1 MGPSSKKSHYKQVI
15 RRNEKIFI
23 KITKMNFTYQN
34 FVHVLSIQTKTKIG
48 VIKLLMILE
57 FVQNVALCFP
67 QHGWQQLKYDD
78 KMLSSIQQITNYSL
92 FIDRNHTQYL
102 LEVFIISL
110 SLIYFIMLFIYFHSP
125 KQQKISQLVSITLN
139 IFQKLFRIPLI
150 VTYIDFMN
158 HNSSSFVEIIITLL
172 IFALFLIILT
182 ATTYFQRDIA
192 INFSKLQ
199 FPLNQFYTPYLY
211 GIYTLDI
218 IRIFIFVVINT
229 KTGFVIFYLLTII
242 TQIVSQYHNLFQ
254 QNDPHNFNQGLIA
267 CNLIISVFLLLGI
280 GTKMDEVLIFNILLY
295 MATLSFYLST
305 QINLFKFIQSNN
317 ILHVIENKIKLYF
330 NPLFLK
336 QDTQYKSDNGF
347 YLNFIKQIVENEIK
361 GNHYFQNEN
370 NVLILFDYLSKS
382 EQSYFQAVFI
392 LYKFEYQQNN
402 NSFFY
407 KIYSQFY
414 KSSIQQDIMQV
425 YKSTL
430 MIQQLNRDLLLE
442 MEYQKRFSDILTKQ
456 IDLLSNLIQGSKNF
470 AEAGSRIVKVSQSI
484 QNTQRWLIKNNIL
497 ENRTNVIYLKIS
509 INFNSVIMQNYG
521 QAIKQKKIIKKIL
534 ESDHKTL
541 EAIQIMKSKAIMLTV
556 SMIRYK
562 GQILN
567 TNKSMLQ
574 FFGYNTDFKL
584 DFIEQLMPDSI
595 SSLHNQFIER
605 FLQRSQLKSFTMKN
619 SLEVLQQQQENGKIQ
634 CLELSFTV
642 SNDRSDFAFITLI
655 KKVNQDK
662 GYIIFDP
669 SGKIIGMNDYLE
681 QFNELHSQMKQYS
694 YIQYFSTE
702 LFYIINNNE
711 FLLEKEVSFV
721 LRQDIHKI
729 DKQYKNQIQSI
740 LKLNNYSNIPNQDY
754 VICSD
759 RSEKHSL
766 LSSKNFYQNHEI
778 FQFDFLEPQLQ
789 EKLSQLINL
798 HITENDVAM
807 KFKVKL
813 SKIELKDQIIQYQ
826 LELSTIETKAE
837 YEEAE
842 NINEEILQIEDVKA
856 KSLND
861 VSIVSSEQ
869 KGQYILHDIL
879 LKQSSSQPFF
889 QIYFY
894 KVVLVILVV
903 VFLII
908 QVNQIESD
916 FNAKLTYT
924 EYILSPQLINQ
935 FYNRAFHYGFNQVI
949 YQNLNQSE
957 YLKNS
962 FSNEKLQILQ
972 QFRQKFGQLYSDLIN
987 IEQDQNS
994 PSFNIT
1000 LLKNQ
1005 ISFESY
1011 SAFSTAI
1018 RENTIGLVSY
1028 QKETIQFKKSLLF
1041 FRLNMIQAYQNT
1053 IYLIEKFT
1061 SILNDYSSN
1070 FMVFWETVLIIQLVL
1085 FCAPLIINI
1094 RNWYYFEKRH
1104 KYLIQ
1109 IISRIN
1115 EDQASRLIEI
1125 KQQQIQHSESEKQQM
1140 NMSQSYYT
1148 CKSPLRLI
1156 HSTINQ
1162 SYQNLRQRDTQLLY
1176 ERIQN
1181 KSINIVLKIGI
1192 SLFCYIALVALASF
1206 GYYQIKTSDTKYMPI
1221 ENLIKTYVKFQAQ
1234 LGFLLSFAS
1243 IVKGQHL
1250 FEEQFSKISDP
1261 EIGDFRIFFEDDQ
1274 VPKYFQN
1281 ISQTYQK
1288 KIISI
1293 FSSITLSDQI
1303 DEGDKSKLY
1312 DLYKGDFCDYL
1323 MDELPFCNTSL
1334 TSNEF
1339 QINYGQFYPYD
1350 NNSEVLRKGIIGFIS
1365 NLDSLF
1371 KNDFEVEI
1379 THGIYQKNIT
1389 DEIYYYKEFNNLV
1402 VQYYFNISE
1411 AFVLFY
1417 DKVNSV
1423 SQNLIK
1429 EQRNNL
1435 LIYFYSFGLTFLLV
1449 YFIITLLQII
1459 YSQRRYKNYILAL
1472 VTLSEDVLNDKTN
1485 LSLLK
1490 RLSR

>member
-1 MGPSSKKSHYKQVI
+1 
-15 RRNEKIFI
+15 
-23 KITKMNFTYQN
+23 MNFTYQN

-48 VIKLLMILE
+48 VIKMLMILE

-92 FIDRNHTQYL
+92 FIDRNHTEYL

-125 KQQKISQLVSITLN
+125 KQQKISQLTSITLN

-150 VTYIDFMN
+150 VTYINFMN
-158 HNSSSFVEIIITLL
+158 HNSSGFMEIIITLL
-172 IFALFLIILT
+172 IFALFLIFLT

-192 INFSKLQ
+192 INFSKRQ

-211 GIYTLDI
+211 AIYILDI

-229 KTGFVIFYLLTII
+229 QTGFVIFYLLTII
-242 TQIVSQYHNLFQ
+242 TQILTQYHNLFQ

-267 CNLIISVFLLLGI
+267 CNLIISVFLLLGLGI
-280 GTKMDEVLIFNILLY
+280 AQLLVLIFNILLY
-295 MATLSFYLST
+295 MTTLSFYLST
-305 QINLFKFIQSNN
+305 QINLFRFIKSNN
-317 ILHVIENKIKLYF
+317 ILHVIENKIKLNF

-336 QDTQYKSDNGF
+336 QDTQYKSDNGS

-361 GNHYFQNEN
+361 SNHYFQNEN
-370 NVLILFDYLSKS
+370 NVLILFDYLTKS
-382 EQSYFQAVFI
+382 EQSYFQALFI
-392 LYKFEYQQNN
+392 LNKFEYQQNKL
-402 NSFFY
+402 SFFY
-407 KIYSQFY
+407 KSYNEFY
-414 KSSIQQDIMQV
+414 KSSIQQEITQV
-425 YKSTL
+425 NKSTL
-430 MIQQLNRDLLLE
+430 MIQQLNRDLLIE
-442 MEYQKRFSDILTKQ
+442 MEYSKRFTNILTKQ

-470 AEAGSRIVKVSQSI
+470 AEVGSRIVKVSQSI
-484 QNTQRWLIKNNIL
+484 QNTQRWLKKNNVL

-541 EAIQIMKSKAIMLTV
+541 EAIQIIKNKAIMLSV
-556 SMIRYK
+556 SMIRHR

-567 TNKSMLQ
+567 SNKSMLQ
-574 FFGYNTDFKL
+574 FFGYNNDFKL
-584 DFIEQLMPDSI
+584 EFMEQLMPDSI
-595 SSLHNQFIER
+595 SSLHNQFVER
-605 FLQRSQLKSFTMKN
+605 YLQRNQLKSYTLQN
-619 SLEVLQQQQENGKIQ
+619 SLEVLQQQENGKIQ

-642 SNDRSDFAFITLI
+642 SNDKSDFIFISLL
-655 KKVNQDK
+655 KKGNQDK
-662 GYIIFDP
+662 GYIIFDQ
-669 SGKIIGMNDYLE
+669 SGKITGMSNYLE
-681 QFNELHSQMKQYS
+681 QFNELNSQMKQYS
-694 YIQYFSTE
+694 YIQYFWTE

-711 FLLEKEVSFV
+711 FLIEKEVSFV
-721 LRQDIHKI
+721 VRQNIQKI
-729 DKQYKNQIQSI
+729 DNQYKNQIQSVF
-740 LKLNNYSNIPNQDY
+740 KLNNYSNIPNLDY
-754 VICSD
+754 FICSD
-759 RSEKHSL
+759 RSEKHQL
-766 LSSKNFYQNHEI
+766 LSSKNCYSNHETY
-778 FQFDFLEPQLQ
+778 QFDFLEPQLQ

-798 HITENDVAM
+798 HITENDVTL

-813 SKIELKDQIIQYQ
+813 SKIELKGQLIQYQ
-826 LELSTIETKAE
+826 LELNPLETKAE
-837 YEEAE
+837 YEQVD
-842 NINEEILQIEDVKA
+842 NINDEILQIENVKA

-894 KVVLVILVV
+894 KLVLVILVV

-908 QVNQIESD
+908 QINQLEFD
-916 FNAKLTYT
+916 FDAKLTFT
-924 EYILSPQLINQ
+924 KYIWSPQLMNQ

-962 FSNEKLQILQ
+962 FSKEKEAILQ
-972 QFRQKFGQLYSDLIN
+972 QFRSNFGKLYSDLIN
-987 IEQDQNS
+987 IEQDQHS
-994 PSFNIT
+994 PSFNLT

-1011 SAFSTAI
+1011 SSFSTAI
-1018 RENTIGLVSY
+1018 RENTMGLVSY
-1028 QKETIQFKKSLLF
+1028 QKETIQFSKSLLF
-1041 FRLNMIQAYQNT
+1041 FRLNIIQAYQNT

-1061 SILNDYSSN
+1061 LILSDYTSN
-1070 FMVFWETVLIIQLVL
+1070 FMVFWQTVLIIQIIL
-1085 FCAPLIINI
+1085 FSAPFIINI

-1125 KQQQIQHSESEKQQM
+1125 KQQQIQQSDNEKQQM

-1162 SYQNLRQRDTQLLY
+1162 SSQNLRSRDTQLLY

-1181 KSINIVLKIGI
+1181 KSISIVLKLAI

-1206 GYYQIKTSDTKYMPI
+1206 GYYQIKASDTQYMPI
-1221 ENLIKTYVKFQAQ
+1221 EHLIKTYVKFQAQ

-1243 IVKGQHL
+1243 ILKGQHI

-1261 EIGDFRIFFEDDQ
+1261 EIGDFRIFFQDDQ

-1293 FSSITLSDQI
+1293 FSSIILSDQI
-1303 DEGDKSKLY
+1303 DEGDKSQLY

-1323 MDELPFCNTSL
+1323 MDELPFCNKSL

-1339 QINYGQFYPYD
+1339 QLNYGSFYPYE
-1350 NNSEVLRKGIIGFIS
+1350 NNSDVLRKGIIGFIS

-1379 THGIYQKNIT
+1379 TYGIYQKNIT
-1389 DEIYYYKEFNNLV
+1389 DEIQYYKEFNNLV
-1402 VQYYFNISE
+1402 VQYFFNVSD
-1411 AFVLFY
+1411 AFALFY
-1417 DKVNSV
+1417 EKVDIV
-1423 SQNLIK
+1423 SQNFIK

-1449 YFIITLLQII
+1449 YFIIILLQII

-1490 RLSR
+1490 RLSQ